1 MSGGELDE
9 PFGFAEDPEFLQV
22 CERGRVAFSEAVVEN
37 SVRRSVEMVRRDRV
51 DQSERSAPARQ
62 RGPRV
67 GSGVRLAVPDYVEV
81 LMNRGARVTG
91 TRRAKLVVLRGPQPS
106 RGKHPRRHRGDL
118 LSERLPRTLR
128 RAAPPATRHCT
139 AICPPPLV
147 GAEKR
152 GRASDHGVQVR
163 EVRRS
168 AYCGG
173 RALYFGLGLDAAR
186 WPVSCSPTM
195 RTTTAPLT

>member
-1 MSGGELDE
+1 MKADGDAGRHGDVHEMSGGELDE
-9 PFGFAEDPEFLQV
+9 LFGFAEDPEFLQV

-62 RGPRV
+62 RRPRV
-67 GSGVRLAVPDYVEV
+67 RSGVRLAVPDYVEV

-128 RAAPPATRHCT
+128 RAAPPATLG
-139 AICPPPLV
+139 PLHRDLPAAT
-147 GAEKR
+147 G
-152 GRASDHGVQVR
+152 GCR
-163 EVRRS
+163 ETWQS
-168 AYCGG
+168 
-173 RALYFGLGLDAAR
+173 L
-186 WPVSCSPTM
+186 
-195 RTTTAPLT
+195 